1 MNKKA
6 NKNKANKLAN
16 KKHKELISMLNSIE
30 NQQVTTQKKL
40 GFKTFSDLKEAIC
53 FEKELMRLGRISQ
66 TDYLNNSR
74 KGGVE

>member
-1 MNKKA
+1 MNKEANKKKA
-6 NKNKANKLAN
+6 NKSAN
-16 KKHKELISMLNSIE
+16 KKHKELISRLNRIE
-30 NQQVTTQKKL
+30 NQQVTTQKEL

>member
-1 MNKKA
+1 MNKEA

-16 KKHKELISMLNSIE
+16 KKHKELISRLNSIE
-30 NQQVTTQKKL
+30 NQQVTTQKEL
-40 GFKTFSDLKEAIC
+40 GFATFSDLKEAVC
-53 FEKELMRLGRISQ
+53 FDKELMRLGLISQ